1 METKT
6 ASIKKYWE
14 HIVCVCL
21 ILTILAISVFTSTN
35 AEDVLVKEAAEPVG
49 EVLSD
54 DVSDLVVN
62 FDYESK
68 EEDEVE
74 LSGPQEEV
82 NIEYDE
88 FEETLTSYADQIKFF
103 AKAFGIKDDVI
114 LEDLRA
120 RREANK
126 DLDFEETNIGY
137 LKNSNGNINKYS
149 SIERGIVEYFYN
161 FAEKNPKKVNTKRV
175 PCTAKAGYIK
185 NLVIYYTKHI
195 YTNVDTAVALSIAQI
210 ESGYRAKGMLK
221 ANNIHGGMSKGH
233 LVKYRNI
240 EYGVLSYIKLLSK
253 GYYGKGL
260 NTVAKIGKKYN
271 PTFDSN
277 GNKIANPKW
286 VSSVKSVIPKMKKLN
301 FDIDIKDLISA

>member
-1 METKT
+1 METII

-14 HIVCVCL
+14 HIVCLIL
-21 ILTILAISVFTSTN
+21 ILTLFVVTVASN
-35 AEDVLVKEAAEPVG
+35 PKAEDILVKEAAEPVA
-49 EVLSD
+49 EELRD
-54 DVSDLVVN
+54 DASDLVVN

-82 NIEYDE
+82 KIENDE
-88 FEETLTSYADQIKFF
+88 FDVTLTSYTEQIKFF
-103 AKAFGIKDDVI
+103 AKTFGIKHDVI
-114 LEDLRA
+114 LDDLKA
-120 RREANK
+120 RRAANK
-126 DLDFEETNIGY
+126 ELGFEETNIGY
-137 LKNSNGNINKYS
+137 LKDSNGNINKYS

-195 YTNVDTAVALSIAQI
+195 YTNVDTTVALSIAQI

-277 GNKIANPKW
+277 SNKIANPKW
-286 VSSVKSVIPKMKKLN
+286 VSSVKSVMPKMKKLN